1 MKGCEIKTKAGTYE
15 HRDPGAV
22 LDGTIVSVTVIDKV
36 NSAMRI
42 YHEETFGPFVSIVR
56 VKDTEEVIRVA
67 NDTEYGLA
75 AAVSG
80 RDISRAIE
88 VARRIDAG
96 STHINGPT
104 VQDEAQIP
112 FGGMKASGY
121 VRFGSRAG
129 IHEFTELRWITIET
143 KPHHYPF

>member
-1 MKGCEIKTKAGTYE
+1 MRGCEIKTKAGTFE

-42 YHEETFGPFVSIVR
+42 YHEETFGPFVSIVV
-56 VKDTEEVIRVA
+56 VKDKDVIRVA
-67 NDTEYGLA
+67 NDTEYCLA

-80 RDISRAIE
+80 RD
-88 VARRIDAG
+88 G
-96 STHINGPT
+96 SIHINCPT

-121 VRFGSRAG
+121 VRFGSRAS

>member
-1 MKGCEIKTKAGTYE
+1 MRGCEIKTKAGTHE
-15 HRDPGAV
+15 HRDPDAV

-56 VKDTEEVIRVA
+56 VKDTEDVIRVA

-80 RDISRAIE
+80 RDISPPSKSRGE
-88 VARRIDAG
+88 STPVQPTSMVQLCRTKRRFHSA
-96 STHINGPT
+96 
-104 VQDEAQIP
+104 E
-112 FGGMKASGY
+112 
-121 VRFGSRAG
+121 
-129 IHEFTELRWITIET
+129 
-143 KPHHYPF
+143 

>member
-1 MKGCEIKTKAGTYE
+1 
-15 HRDPGAV
+15 
-22 LDGTIVSVTVIDKV
+22 
-36 NSAMRI
+36 
-42 YHEETFGPFVSIVR
+42 
-56 VKDTEEVIRVA
+56 
-67 NDTEYGLA
+67 
-75 AAVSG
+75 
-80 RDISRAIE
+80 
-88 VARRIDAG
+88 
-96 STHINGPT
+96 

>member
-1 MKGCEIKTKAGTYE
+1 MRGCEIKTKAGTIE

-42 YHEETFGPFVSIVR
+42 YHEETFGPFVSIVV
-56 VKDTEEVIRVA
+56 VKDKDVIRVA
-67 NDTEYGLA
+67 NDTEYCLA

-80 RDISRAIE
+80 RD
-88 VARRIDAG
+88 G
-96 STHINGPT
+96 SIHINGPT

-121 VRFGSRAG
+121 VRFGSRAS

>member
-1 MKGCEIKTKAGTYE
+1 MRGCEIKTKAGTFE

-42 YHEETFGPFVSIVR
+42 YHEETFGPFVSIVV
-56 VKDTEEVIRVA
+56 VKDKDVIRVA
-67 NDTEYGLA
+67 NDTEYCLA

-80 RDISRAIE
+80 RD
-88 VARRIDAG
+88 G
-96 STHINGPT
+96 SIHINGPT
-104 VQDEAQIP
+104 VQDEVQIP

-121 VRFGSRAG
+121 VRFGSRAS